1 MKQRRG
7 GGAPPPKNRHLTEP
21 GNMKATANA
30 ATRRAGAICSAIAM
44 FAMTPVTAQTLAP
57 QVLGSAPLCE
67 ASAALLV
74 DCPGTAGRCLLVGD
88 NEEEASLFW
97 FKLGDKGI
105 DPTSQRAVALKDARL
120 GDIEALAGLANG
132 KIVAFGSH
140 SRDSVCAPQKKRQR
154 FGVIDRLTG
163 KSATVAVT
171 ESGPIDCNSL
181 FGQPLPDQPLIRSA
195 CQAIEAA
202 EKAAEKAAKQGA
214 KAKKECNQAHA
225 YNAEGAVNV
234 SRTGAPDIW
243 IGLRAPLLPHPAG
256 KKGVDLAMLLHLRG
270 LDAYAFDRVAALDLG
285 GFGVRELSYADGWVW
300 VIAGPP
306 HDLGQKDEVRSKLM
320 RFRSDLLGADKIIV
334 PETFRS
340 DLPSSSEGLA
350 VLADKILVLIDG
362 SKATKEQPDRCATPA
377 GVVVLPRPA
386 SAMP

>member
-1 MKQRRG
+1 MK
-7 GGAPPPKNRHLTEP
+7 T
-21 GNMKATANA
+21 TANA

-44 FAMTPVTAQTLAP
+44 FAMTPVTAQPLAP
-57 QVLGSAPLCE
+57 QTLGSAPLCE

-105 DPTSQRAVALKDARL
+105 DPTSQGKVALKDTKL

-140 SRDSVCAPQKKRQR
+140 SRDSICAPQKKRQR
-154 FGVIDRLTG
+154 FGVIDRLTD
-163 KSATVAVT
+163 KSVTVAVT
-171 ESGPIDCNSL
+171 QSGPIDCDGL
-181 FGQPLPDQPLIRSA
+181 FGKPLPDQPLVRSA
-195 CQAIEAA
+195 CQAIEAT
-202 EKAAEKAAKQGA
+202 ENAAEKAAKQGA

-285 GFGVRELSYADGWVW
+285 GFGVRELSYANGWVW

-306 HDLGQKDEVRSKLM
+306 HDLGQKEDVRFKLM
-320 RFRSDLLGADKIIV
+320 RFRADLLGANKIIV
-334 PETFRS
+334 PETIRS